1 MVINNDRNGLNEKI
15 LKLILRAKIINNQY
29 HI

>member
-15 LKLILRAKIINNQY
+15 LNLILRAKIINNQY